1 MAEQK
6 AVSVENLQEAML
18 ENNTKMKEWVNTQLG
33 KFNTASIE
41 WVDILP
47 TKDIS
52 TTKIYMLKNTS
63 STKKQNIYDEY
74 VYNETTGWEILGQ
87 VDVSN
92 IDMSDYYNKK
102 EIDELLKNNSNYT
115 DEEVQEAISAILS

>member
-1 MAEQK
+1 MDK
-6 AVSVENLQEAML
+6 KTVSIENLQEAML
-18 ENNTKMKEWVNTQLG
+18 ENNVKIKEWVNAQFG

-41 WVDILP
+41 WVEVLP

-52 TTKIYMLKNTS
+52 TTTIYMLKNTS
-63 STKKQNIYDEY
+63 STNTQNIYDEY

-87 VDVSN
+87 VHVSN

-102 EIDELLKNNSNYT
+102 EIDELLKNNSSYT
-115 DEEVQEAISAILS
+115 DEEVQEAISAILK

>member
-1 MAEQK
+1 MDK
-6 AVSVENLQEAML
+6 KTVSIENLQEAMF
-18 ENNTKMKEWVNTQLG
+18 ENNIKMKEWINSQIG
-33 KFNTASIE
+33 KFSAASIE
-41 WVDILP
+41 WVEILP

-63 STKKQNIYDEY
+63 STKEQNIYDEY
-74 VYNETTGWEILGQ
+74 VYNEITGWEILGQ

-92 IDMSDYYNKK
+92 INMSDYYNKT
-102 EIDELLKNNSNYT
+102 EIDELFKNSSSYT

>member
-1 MAEQK
+1 MDK
-6 AVSVENLQEAML
+6 KTVSIENLQEAML
-18 ENNTKMKEWVNTQLG
+18 ENNVKIKEWVNAQFG

-41 WVDILP
+41 WVEVLP

-52 TTKIYMLKNTS
+52 TTTIYMLKNTS
-63 STKKQNIYDEY
+63 STNTQNIYDEY

-102 EIDELLKNNSNYT
+102 EIVELLKNNSSYT
-115 DEEVQEAISAILS
+115 DEEVQEAISAILK

>member
-1 MAEQK
+1 MDK
-6 AVSVENLQEAML
+6 KTVSIENLQEAML
-18 ENNTKMKEWVNTQLG
+18 ENNVKIKEWVNAQFG

-41 WVDILP
+41 WVEVLP

-52 TTKIYMLKNTS
+52 TTTIYMLKNTS
-63 STKKQNIYDEY
+63 STNTQNIYDEY

-102 EIDELLKNNSNYT
+102 EIDELLKNNSSYT
-115 DEEVQEAISAILS
+115 DEEVQEAISAILK

>member
-1 MAEQK
+1 MDK
-6 AVSVENLQEAML
+6 KTVSIENLQEAML
-18 ENNTKMKEWVNTQLG
+18 ENNVKIKEWVNAQFG

-41 WVDILP
+41 WIEVLP

-52 TTKIYMLKNTS
+52 TTTIYMLKNTS
-63 STKKQNIYDEY
+63 STNTQNIYDEY

-102 EIDELLKNNSNYT
+102 EIDELLKNNSSYT
-115 DEEVQEAISAILS
+115 DEEVQEAISAILK

>member
-1 MAEQK
+1 
-6 AVSVENLQEAML
+6 ML

>member
-1 MAEQK
+1 MDK
-6 AVSVENLQEAML
+6 KTVSIENLQEAML
-18 ENNTKMKEWVNTQLG
+18 ENNVKIKEWVNTQFG

-41 WVDILP
+41 WVEVLP

-52 TTKIYMLKNTS
+52 TTTIYMLKNTS
-63 STKKQNIYDEY
+63 STNTQNIYDEY

-102 EIDELLKNNSNYT
+102 EIDELLKNNSSYT
-115 DEEVQEAISAILS
+115 DEEVQEAISAILK